1 MHYTEEDDDLGLPW
15 NAGSV
20 FANPPYGRNLAKWIA
35 KAHGEA
41 SSGRAGLVIA
51 LVPARTDTRWWHQH
65 VVEAADIWMLRGRV
79 AFGDGSQPAPFAS
92 AIIIWSATDVHRT
105 RMKDEFREAWH
116 IRAGDGQAKGV
127 LAAE

>member
-1 MHYTEEDDDLGLPW
+1 M
-15 NAGSV
+15 
-20 FANPPYGRNLAKWIA
+20 
-35 KAHGEA
+35 
-41 SSGRAGLVIA
+41 IA